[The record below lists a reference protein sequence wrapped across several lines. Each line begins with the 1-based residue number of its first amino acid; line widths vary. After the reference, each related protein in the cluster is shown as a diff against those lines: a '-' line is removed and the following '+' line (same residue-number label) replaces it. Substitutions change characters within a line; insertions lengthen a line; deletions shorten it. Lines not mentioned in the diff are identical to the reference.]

1 MSHVRASLKR
11 KLSRLHK
18 RHERVSMEKRERHT
32 SPFFQYDAAFR
43 LFGAG
48 TLHDEINAVT
58 GLVPTQ
64 LGLAGQPRHSLSK
77 RINKHDLWVLAS
89 PLGDNLPLDDH
100 VDWLLETLTP
110 HADFLR
116 RVIAQADW
124 ADLCLG
130 CLSEVPYP
138 MIATGKSTT
147 ELIKRFDLK
156 LMFNFTCV

>member
-18 RHERVSMEKRERHT
+18 RQERVSTEKLVRHT
-32 SPFFQYDAAFR
+32 SPFFEYDASFR
-43 LFGAG
+43 IFGAG
-48 TLHDEINAVT
+48 KFHDEMNAVT
-58 GLVPTQ
+58 GLVPTK
-64 LGLAGQPRHSLSK
+64 LGLAGEPRFPRSTLLHKQDVWTLS
-77 RINKHDLWVLAS
+77 S
-89 PLGDNLPLDDH
+89 PLGYHVPLDDH

-110 HADFLR
+110 HADFLTG
-116 RVIAQADW
+116 VIAQAGS

-147 ELIKRFDLK
+147 ELIKRFDLE

>member
-1 MSHVRASLKR
+1 MAHVRASLKR
-11 KLSRLHK
+11 KLSRIHK
-18 RHERVSMEKRERHT
+18 REERVSMEKWERHT
-32 SPFFQYDAAFR
+32 SRYFRYDAALR
-43 LFGAG
+43 IFGAG
-48 TLHDEINAVT
+48 KLHDEINAVT
-58 GLVPTQ
+58 GLVPTM
-64 LGLAGQPRHSLSK
+64 LRLAGQPRYPRSERL
-77 RINKHDLWVLAS
+77 NKHDLWLLSS
-89 PLGDNLPLDDH
+89 PLDRSLPLDDH

-116 RVIAQADW
+116 GVIAQADS